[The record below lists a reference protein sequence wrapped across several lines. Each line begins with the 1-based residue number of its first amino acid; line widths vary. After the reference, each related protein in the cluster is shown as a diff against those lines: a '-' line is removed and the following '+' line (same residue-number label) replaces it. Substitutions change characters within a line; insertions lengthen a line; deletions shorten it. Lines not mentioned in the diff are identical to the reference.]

1 MTDSGPI
8 QAAHFD
14 LPLPEAA
21 AQAREA
27 GPAKGSRRTQA
38 LPAPLLAR
46 NAYWFCQLRWL
57 VIAMLAGFGA
67 AGQLKPLMDAFSLLR
82 PGSWPFVAAAVL
94 TVSNII
100 FLTHAR
106 ALRHD
111 PHPGPAKMNLWGQII
126 VDLVV
131 LTAVV
136 HFVGSTQTFVAF
148 TYLFHI
154 ALACIFFP
162 RRDSLLVTAL
172 AGGLYAACTLMERQ
186 GWLPGGGIFAE
197 GVLGGAV
204 TPSMMGWL
212 VSVGMAVAIW
222 GVVWYLISKLSTLV
236 RRRDVQLAHT
246 NQRLLA
252 AQEERRRHMLVTTHE
267 LKAPLAAIHANAQLL
282 YDGYCGPLPDKAM
295 DVAERITAR
304 CRRLT
309 TEIQEMLQLANL
321 TSTSQEEPETEDLD
335 LAELLQWA
343 VDHAA
348 AIAQDRAIHI
358 DADLQPASVVG
369 VAEHLRMLLGNL
381 VTNAVIYSDRGD
393 RVTVTCRPGADGAT
407 VTIADEGIGIAPE
420 KLPRVFDEH
429 FRTNQAV
436 QHNRESSGL
445 GLAIVRRIAED
456 HRIRLRV
463 ESRLGVGTSFQ
474 LQFQPSRQPP
484 PPHAS

>member
-1 MTDSGPI
+1 MTDSGPT
-8 QAAHFD
+8 QPAHFE
-14 LPLPEAA
+14 LPLPDAS
-21 AQAREA
+21 ARTRKDTH
-27 GPAKGSRRTQA
+27 AKASRHATA

-67 AGQLKPLMDAFSLLR
+67 AGQFKPLMDFFRLLQ
-82 PGSWPFVAAAVL
+82 PGVWPFIAAGVL
-94 TVSNII
+94 AVSNVI

-106 ALRHD
+106 ALRHN
-111 PHPGPAKMNLWGQII
+111 PRPGQAKLNLWGQIV
-126 VDLVV
+126 VDEVV

-186 GWLPGGGIFAE
+186 GWLPNGGIFVD
-197 GVLGGAV
+197 GVLGGAA

-236 RRRDVQLAHT
+236 RQRDVQLAQT

-282 YDGYCGPLPDKAM
+282 YDGYCGPMPDKAM
-295 DVAERITAR
+295 DVLERVIAR

-321 TSTSQEEPETEDLD
+321 TSTSQEKPETESLD
-335 LAELLQWA
+335 LAELLGWA
-343 VDHAA
+343 VEHAA

-358 DADLQPASVVG
+358 DANLQAVTVGG

-393 RVTVTCRPGADGAT
+393 RVTVTCGPSDDGA
-407 VTIADEGIGIAPE
+407 VATIVDEGIGIAPE
-420 KLPRVFDEH
+420 KLPRVFEEH

-445 GLAIVRRIAED
+445 GLAIVRRVAED

-463 ESRLGVGTSFQ
+463 ESQLGVGTAFK
-474 LQFQPSRQPP
+474 LQFPPAEQTTPS
-484 PPHAS
+484 ATS